1 MNLLRVK
8 EAKPS
13 TVFGVALMLI
23 LVLLGLM
30 IASCH
35 CKCKTEPQENLPE
48 PVIFG
53 PVISVGGLCCLYGDS
68 KVAVDQSQEV
78 YVAWSEAIRYT
89 FYIKLKKSIND
100 GVSFDEELSFC
111 DSPIG
116 GEEKGQTMVV
126 DSSGNLFIA
135 WSDGREVP
143 CTPYCYYHKIYFSK
157 STDRGHTFSA
167 NTAIDGSPPGNID
180 QTGANIAI
188 NNAGRIYAAW
198 KESNGGSPNI
208 YLAKS
213 TDGGTTFGTRVEVTN
228 TTTFKSGPAMGTG
241 ANGNIYIAWVQ
252 GNGVEERMVYLSKS
266 VDLGDSFSSPVE
278 VDNFNSSTTSL
289 YTPTLAVDTGGN
301 IYIAW
306 QDDSSG
312 TFVIY
317 LSKSIDGGLTF
328 STPLRID
335 NSSSATGNQ
344 ERPTM
349 AVDLEGWIYIA
360 WQDDRNGNEDIYFSR
375 STDQGASFEPSIRV
389 DDSTDNSGD
398 QVFPHMAVDNSKDI
412 YITWT
417 DYGRGVIC
425 FVKGS

>member
-8 EAKPS
+8 EAKPL
-13 TVFGVALMLI
+13 TTIGMARMLI
-23 LVLLGLM
+23 LILLGLM

-35 CKCKTEPQENLPE
+35 CKCKTEPEEDLLE
-48 PVIFG
+48 PVTFG

-68 KVAVDQSQEV
+68 KVAVDQSQGV

-100 GVSFDEELSFC
+100 GVTFDEELTFC
-111 DSPIG
+111 DSPSG
-116 GEEKGQTMVV
+116 GEEKGQTMVI

-157 STDRGHTFSA
+157 STDGGQTFSTNA
-167 NTAIDGSPPGNID
+167 AIDGSPPGSID
-180 QTGANIAI
+180 QPGADIAI
-188 NNAGRIYAAW
+188 DTVGRIYATW

-213 TDGGTTFGTRVEVTN
+213 TDGGATFETKICVANSTAS
-228 TTTFKSGPAMGTG
+228 KSGPAIGPDT
-241 ANGNIYIAWVQ
+241 NGNIYIAWVQ
-252 GNGVEERMVYLSKS
+252 GNGVDERMVYLAKS
-266 VDLGDSFSSPVE
+266 VDLGDSFRSPVE
-278 VDNFNSSTTSL
+278 VDNFNSSTTFL
-289 YTPTLAVDTGGN
+289 YAPTLVVDTRGN

-306 QDDSSG
+306 QEDSSG

-317 LSKSIDGGLTF
+317 LSKSIDGGITF
-328 STPLRID
+328 SAPSRVDDST
-335 NSSSATGNQ
+335 SATGNQ
-344 ERPTM
+344 ESPTM
-349 AVDLEGWIYIA
+349 AVDPDGWLYIA

-375 STDQGASFEPSIRV
+375 STDQGASFEQSIRV

-398 QVFPHMAVDNSKDI
+398 QVSPHMVVDHSKNI

>member
-13 TVFGVALMLI
+13 TTFGVAHMLI

-35 CKCKTEPQENLPE
+35 CKCKTEPQEDLPE
-48 PVIFG
+48 VVTFG
-53 PVISVGGLCCLYGDS
+53 PVVSVGGLCCLYGNS
-68 KVAVDQSQEV
+68 KVAVDQSQGV

-100 GVSFDEELSFC
+100 GVSFDEELTFC
-111 DSPIG
+111 DSPSG
-116 GEEKGQTMVV
+116 GEEKGQTMVI
-126 DSSGNLFIA
+126 DSSSNLFIA

-143 CTPYCYYHKIYFSK
+143 CSPYCYFHKIYFSK
-157 STDRGHTFSA
+157 STDGGQTFSTNA
-167 NTAIDGSPPGNID
+167 AIDGSPPGDID
-180 QTGANIAI
+180 QTGVDIVI
-188 NNAGRIYAAW
+188 DNAGRIYAAW

-213 TDGGTTFGTRVEVTN
+213 TDGCTTFGTKISAANSTVS
-228 TTTFKSGPAMGTG
+228 KSEPAMGTD

-252 GNGVEERMVYLSKS
+252 GDVLDERMVYLVKS

-278 VDNFNSSTTSL
+278 VDTFNSSTNFL
-289 YTPTLAVDTGGN
+289 YTPFLAVDTEGN
-301 IYIAW
+301 IYITW
-306 QDDSSG
+306 QEDSSG

-317 LSKSIDGGLTF
+317 LSKSIDGGINF
-328 STPLRID
+328 STPIRVDDSTL
-335 NSSSATGNQ
+335 ATGNQ
-344 ERPTM
+344 EYPTM
-349 AVDLEGWIYIA
+349 AVDPEGWLYIA
-360 WQDDRNGNEDIYFSR
+360 WQDDRNGNEDIYFTR
-375 STDQGASFEPSIRV
+375 STDQGTSFEQSIRM
-389 DDSTDNSGD
+389 DDSVDNSGD
-398 QVFPHMAVDNSKDI
+398 QESPHMVVDYSKNI